1 MAANS
6 INGPKKKGLVKNIA
20 LLLHNKISNAKIT
33 VMPKINAFIRNVAA
47 FGNIQGVLVKP
58 VKKDSNITI
67 LFAVLSF
74 MCHNIIFAIDFI

>member
-33 VMPKINAFIRNVAA
+33 VMPKINAFICNLAA
-47 FGNIQGVLVKP
+47 FDNIQGVLVRP
-58 VKKDSNITI
+58 VNNDSNITI
-67 LFAVLSF
+67 VCVTVKYLILTLFK
-74 MCHNIIFAIDFI
+74 